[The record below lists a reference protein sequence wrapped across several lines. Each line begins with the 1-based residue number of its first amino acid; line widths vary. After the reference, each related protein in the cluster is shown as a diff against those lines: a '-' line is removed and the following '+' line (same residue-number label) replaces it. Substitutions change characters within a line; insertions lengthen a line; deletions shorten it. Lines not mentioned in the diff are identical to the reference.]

1 MKRFNLV
8 FALRLERRATK
19 CFPVPW
25 EYPAAFKGL
34 TEHSLQAE
42 QRAEGW
48 GGSSRTH
55 EAARQAFCLLHHF
68 WNACCIARRCKDQ
81 YHQEVPL
88 SRRFSEDQTMPS
100 QLTKLLICS
109 DSAGTCHK
117 VKQVQQAEDIAFFP
131 QRIWYSRGSVPGY
144 VVSLQFW
151 KYKFS
156 ISKGTSE
163 DTSRKSRSQQRDICS
178 ELTLAQYILHHVL
191 QKQLSFGAAMC
202 TSSCG
207 GITQFCSPCWHTL
220 TCLLTLCQKDSYSQH
235 KFLFFPFPGTYV
247 SDSFFFP
254 LLCRK
259 RTYLYHGL
267 IFANPNGWI
276 IYAQEIWSL
285 LLAFASHSLFL
296 LFWVHHNTT
305 SPTGLWLSSSRLIPK
320 EQEKD
325 LIQNCITIHLNTS
338 LEGESAQPR
347 VVCVGSPWLMS
358 RDSNYHTIW
367 IAKDFL
373 GITFLFFPSCG
384 ILEGVISYFSFKLQM
399 CGSWSWGGS
408 DGSRRRWD
416 AALRGCSASSQ
427 LCLRGCQVH
436 RWAVYESCNPAP
448 SVTLLSAGSWHC
460 RSRRTVASFISWG
473 LFVSKK

>member
-1 MKRFNLV
+1 MRLPDKPSACFTTFGTHVVLLAGVKISIIKKCHFQGDFPKIRPCLPSSQSSS
-8 FALRLERRATK
+8 FAQTVQGPATK
-19 CFPVPW
+19 WSKCS
-25 EYPAAFKGL
+25 KL
-34 TEHSLQAE
+34 
-42 QRAEGW
+42 RI
-48 GGSSRTH
+48 
-55 EAARQAFCLLHHF
+55 LL
-68 WNACCIARRCKDQ
+68 
-81 YHQEVPL
+81 
-88 SRRFSEDQTMPS
+88 
-100 QLTKLLICS
+100 
-109 DSAGTCHK
+109 
-117 VKQVQQAEDIAFFP
+117 FFP
-131 QRIWYSRGSVPGY
+131 ERIWYSRGSVPGY

-163 DTSRKSRSQQRDICS
+163 DTSRKSWSQQRDICS

-207 GITQFCSPCWHTL
+207 GITQFCSLCWHTL

-305 SPTGLWLSSSRLIPK
+305 SPTGLWLSSLRLIPK

-373 GITFLFFPSCG
+373 GITFLFFS
-384 ILEGVISYFSFKLQM
+384 LLWYF
-399 CGSWSWGGS
+399 GGS
-408 DGSRRRWD
+408 HFLFFLQTPDVWKLILRWQ
-416 AALRGCSASSQ
+416 RWFQEEVGCSTARLQCQQPALPPGLPGAS
-427 LCLRGCQVH
+427 LGCV
-436 RWAVYESCNPAP
+436 WK
-448 SVTLLSAGSWHC
+448 L
-460 RSRRTVASFISWG
+460 
-473 LFVSKK
+473 

>member
-42 QRAEGW
+42 QPAEGC

-68 WNACCIARRCKDQ
+68 WNACCIACRCKDQ

-163 DTSRKSRSQQRDICS
+163 DTSRKSWSQQRDICS

-247 SDSFFFP
+247 SDSFFFS

-276 IYAQEIWSL
+276 IYAQTL
-285 LLAFASHSLFL
+285 VAQQRFDLFSWHL
-296 LFWVHHNTT
+296 HLT
-305 SPTGLWLSSSRLIPK
+305 LSSSSFGYTTTPP
-320 EQEKD
+320 
-325 LIQNCITIHLNTS
+325 HLQGFDS
-338 LEGESAQPR
+338 LPR
-347 VVCVGSPWLMS
+347 GLSQ
-358 RDSNYHTIW
+358 RN
-367 IAKDFL
+367 
-373 GITFLFFPSCG
+373 
-384 ILEGVISYFSFKLQM
+384 
-399 CGSWSWGGS
+399 
-408 DGSRRRWD
+408 RRRIWYKT
-416 AALRGCSASSQ
+416 AS
-427 LCLRGCQVH
+427 
-436 RWAVYESCNPAP
+436 P
-448 SVTLLSAGSWHC
+448 ST
-460 RSRRTVASFISWG
+460 
-473 LFVSKK
+473 